1 MHCTYVFQVILLII
15 FVFFPEDLEDT
26 QAQLQ
31 LEFKVFL
38 VNAQTQKHT
47 QESRQ
52 LRFWFRSCVPEK
64 ERMRSAQEFFKE
76 LVAPL
81 EFPRGE

>member
-1 MHCTYVFQVILLII
+1 M
-15 FVFFPEDLEDT
+15 EDT

-38 VNAQTQKHT
+38 VNAQTRLHT
-47 QESRQ
+47 QESRK
-52 LRFWFRSCVPEK
+52 LRFWFKSFLPEREQAK
-64 ERMRSAQEFFKE
+64 TAQEFFKE

-81 EFPRGE
+81 DFPRGKLYDNAKY